1 MRLNPKIT
9 FHDLR
14 EDYTNR
20 CIAEQVMQY
29 LEEKL
34 VVVGKGAKYGQVIFL
49 AGGAGSGKGFAIKNY
64 LEGDKFKVFDPDAFK
79 DAFVKMA
86 ENLKNP
92 EMIEFCQKNPDFC
105 RRNNIPPKVSAKVE
119 DILKVITKLNLRN
132 PGDVGTMHM
141 FLKGIGLEGK
151 RIAYFF
157 SSAARASWGK
167 EGAGSGTIDASTL
180 PNVLFDNTLKDSEFL
195 VGENGRG
202 GIIDTL
208 MKIGY
213 KKENFHIVWVL
224 TDVNIAIDQNF
235 TRDRVVP
242 TSILFQTHRGAATNM
257 QNLIFKSYG
266 SLGINGDI
274 AVILGGKNV
283 LVQKAGDKWHD
294 SKTGKTYKLERDL
307 AAKIPMEWDYFR
319 VKRQGSMS
327 VDQAALEKIRTKIME
342 LAPKPTDTPELS
354 QAASV
359 ERLRQ
364 KGKFGK
370 DVAGFMGL
378 APDVRDVEYKKQ
390 AGGDGVT
397 PLSKF
402 LSKLGVTPPSDPT
415 RRLKGGLSPKGDKP
429 KRKK

>member
-1 MRLNPKIT
+1 MKLNPKIT
-9 FHDLR
+9 FHELR
-14 EDYTNR
+14 EDYENK
-20 CIAEQVMQY
+20 CLAEQVIRWHEEY

-34 VVVGKGAKYGQVIFL
+34 VSLGKGANYGQVAFL

-64 LEGDKFKVFDPDAFK
+64 LEGNKFKVFDPDAFK
-79 DAFVKMA
+79 DAFIRMREA
-86 ENLKNP
+86 LKNP
-92 EMIEFCQKNPDFC
+92 KIKSYFEMKYGFKPGTGIK
-105 RRNNIPPKVSAKVE
+105 
-119 DILKVITKLNLRN
+119 DILKAIATLDLRD
-132 PGDVGTMHM
+132 PKDVATMHM
-141 FLKGIGLEGK
+141 FLHGIGLEGK
-151 RIAYFF
+151 RIANFF
-157 SSAARASWGK
+157 SPAARASRG
-167 EGAGSGTIDASTL
+167 GNVDTSTL
-180 PNVLFDNTLKDSEFL
+180 PNVLFDNTLKDSKFL
-195 VGENGRG
+195 VGENGQG

-208 MKIGY
+208 LNLGY

-319 VKRQGSMS
+319 VKRQGNMS

-415 RRLKGGLSPKGDKP
+415 RRLKGGLSPKGNKP